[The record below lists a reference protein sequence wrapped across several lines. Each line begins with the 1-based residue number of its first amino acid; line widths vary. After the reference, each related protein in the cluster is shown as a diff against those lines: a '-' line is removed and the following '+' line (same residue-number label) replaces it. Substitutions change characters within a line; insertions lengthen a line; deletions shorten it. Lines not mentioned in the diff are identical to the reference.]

1 MKVAIFDIDNCIAAD
16 SWRASLIDFGT
27 ADIDARYH
35 AYHLKLG
42 EDEFKNQTEFYH
54 WANRSD
60 LVAFITSRPER
71 YRKETQAWLNKNID
85 GLVHAAQFV
94 MLMRADT
101 DKRRSVEVKA
111 DLLRVLRHKFPE
123 FNFPDDV
130 VAAFD
135 DREDVVAMYQKCGIK
150 TAQVLA
156 IDKVE
161 LQEQPASVGSEI
173 LRPRPAD
180 LLRDSA
186 ALFEK
191 RNADYGDSYRRAG
204 HLTAALFPEGGV
216 PSLTTPK
223 EMLRYNTIL
232 MCASKLQ
239 RYAHNLKAGG
249 HLDSARD
256 LQVYAAMLEEATG
269 A

>member
-16 SWRASLIDFGT
+16 AWRANLIDFNNP
-27 ADIDARYH
+27 DIDARYH
-35 AYHLKLG
+35 AYHLKLS
-42 EDEFKNQTEFYH
+42 EDKFENQAVFYH
-54 WANRSD
+54 WASSAD

-94 MLMRADT
+94 MLMRADN

-123 FNFPDDV
+123 FNFPTDV
-130 VAAFD
+130 IAAFD
-135 DREDVVAMYQKCGIK
+135 DRKDVIDMYRKCGIT
-150 TAQVLA
+150 TAEIMA
-156 IDKVE
+156 IETVE
-161 LQEQPASVGSEI
+161 LHEQPASVGSEI

-204 HLTAALFPEGGV
+204 RLIAALFPEGGV
-216 PSLTTPK
+216 PSLTTPD
-223 EMLRYNTIL
+223 EILRYNTLL

-256 LQVYAAMLEEATG
+256 LQVYAAMLEEATT